1 MNETSENNTAL
12 KPKKWQIH
20 KRLYKWV
27 LHWAD
32 TKFGLIALIILAIVE
47 PICVPIPADVLVIG
61 MCLGKPKNGIKYGLT
76 CSMFSVLGG
85 TIAFLLGLA
94 IGGENVVAIFEKIHL
109 GAKVTQAL
117 EIYQKYDFW
126 AVAIAALTPVPYML
140 FSWLGGLANISI
152 VKFILVSIVFR
163 AMRFGSEGVLFYFFG
178 KRAEHFIEK
187 HFNTATVIV
196 IIFLAIIAFLMKII
210 GAAFAG

>member
-126 AVAIAALTPVPYML
+126 AVAIAALTPVPYLL
-140 FSWLGGLANISI
+140 FSWLGGMANISI

-163 AMRFGSEGVLFYFFG
+163 AMRFGSEGVIFYFLG
-178 KRAEHFIEK
+178 ARARHFIEK
-187 HFNTATVIV
+187 YFNLATIIV
-196 IIFLAIIAFLMKII
+196 IIFLAIIAFLMKKI